1 MVMATCWS
9 VGYDICILYTHLLT
23 YSLTH
28 LLTYL
33 LVIGHNAATNQYTVH
48 FLPDGITKSVH
59 RLNLQFDIEDE
70 SKFNERRRVA
80 TLARNEA
87 KEQMRLD
94 HYVDRQPRDA
104 IRPINKDSIR
114 RIHTK
119 VVEGLSVTVSP
130 YPLLTHSLTYS

>member
-1 MVMATCWS
+1 
-9 VGYDICILYTHLLT
+9 
-23 YSLTH
+23 
-28 LLTYL
+28 
-33 LVIGHNAATNQYTVH
+33 
-48 FLPDGITKSVH
+48 LPDGITKSVH

-94 HYVDRQPRDA
+94 YYVDRQSRDA
-104 IRPINKDSIR
+104 IRPVNKDSIR

-130 YPLLTHSLTYS
+130 YSYSLLTHSPTHLLTHSLTGLLTPLLPYFLTPSPTHLHTHLLTYLLTHSLTYLLIGPIS